1 MSITLELWML
11 IPALLFIAPLVE
23 LIHSQD
29 ADSALGALIVC
40 WPLMIAYL
48 MGHYQER
55 PNVCQLVARAA

>member
-29 ADSALGALIVC
+29 EDSALGALIVC

-48 MGHYQER
+48 MGHYI
-55 PNVCQLVARAA
+55 